1 MQSILIQFAVRIK
14 VLPKNS
20 NALNRINFKPLDI
33 LPVFTDTFEK
43 SGITPFLGLGTFD
56 VGEDGCSALT
66 FGEEVGED
74 GGFPVAECGDIF
86 VSDRIQPVV
95 VFAEKVAAAVSATC
109 VSGNNRRR
117 RIVLITGK
125 TTGDR
130 ECSSHDESG
139 IWGRD
144 VPYNLKILHVL
155 NRFVAL

>member
-1 MQSILIQFAVRIK
+1 MQSIRIQFTVPIE

-20 NALNRINFKPLDI
+20 HALNRINFKPFDI
-33 LPVFTDTFEK
+33 LPVFINTFEK
-43 SGITPFLGLGTFD
+43 SGITPFLSLRTLD
-56 VGEDGCSALT
+56 VGEDSCSALT
-66 FGEEVGED
+66 FGDEVGED
-74 GGFPVAECGDIF
+74 GGFAVADFGDMFI
-86 VSDRIQPVV
+86 SDGVQPVV
-95 VFAEKVAAAVSATC
+95 MFAEEVTTAISATC